1 MKNKYYDFVP
11 EREYKPYLKRAY
23 NLVEKVVSNLKHKGI
38 ASKCY
43 LIGSAGKRH
52 LVTRLIINGEK
63 KPFDVDINI
72 ELDIDRLQEQYRN
85 LNYLKEIIRA
95 ELNKSISS
103 EEEYFSDGENSTS
116 VISVPL
122 HFIDDQTKTMFSFD
136 IGIVSRNKNGNLQRL
151 LYNKKQNL
159 YTWCKVRNSS
169 EIDKKVKEIKIQ
181 QKWNSLRAEYLKI
194 KNMYINDFNYSSF
207 VCFKIAVENVYKTL
221 KNN

>member
-1 MKNKYYDFVP
+1 M
-11 EREYKPYLKRAY
+11 
-23 NLVEKVVSNLKHKGI
+23 
-38 ASKCY
+38 
-43 LIGSAGKRH
+43 IGSAGKRH

-194 KNMYINDFNYSSF
+194 KNNMKTSKLWRSF
-207 VCFKIAVENVYKTL
+207 
-221 KNN
+221 

>member
-1 MKNKYYDFVP
+1 MGKKYYDFVP
-11 EREYKPYLKRAY
+11 EREYKPYLRRACI
-23 NLVEKVVSNLKHKGI
+23 LVEKVVSNLKQKGI

-52 LVTRLIINGEK
+52 LVTRLVINGEK
-63 KPFDVDINI
+63 KPFDINI
-72 ELDIDRLQEQYRN
+72 EVDIACLQQQYRN

-103 EEEYFSDGENSTS
+103 EKEFFSDGENSTS

-122 HFIDDQTKTMFSFD
+122 HFTDDQAKTEFSFD
-136 IGIVSRNKNGNLQRL
+136 IGIVSRNKDGNLQRL

-159 YTWCKVRNSS
+159 YTWCKVKNSS
-169 EIDKKVKEIKIQ
+169 EVDKKAKEIKTQ

-207 VCFKIAVENVYKTL
+207 ICFKIAVENIYKTL
-221 KNN
+221 QE